1 MNKNSLVS
9 MRDLSKDDMI
19 HILNDA
25 LMFSN
30 SQSDWQLPDKA
41 LIANLFFEASTRT
54 HYSFESAEL
63 QLGCKVADIATNAS
77 SVTKGEDGC
86 KKAKTLKFCS

>member
-30 SQSDWQLPDKA
+30 SQSDLWV
-41 LIANLFFEASTRT
+41 LFFA
-54 HYSFESAEL
+54 
-63 QLGCKVADIATNAS
+63 
-77 SVTKGEDGC
+77 
-86 KKAKTLKFCS
+86 KKTPR

>member
-41 LIANLFFEASTRT
+41 LIANLF
-54 HYSFESAEL
+54 
-63 QLGCKVADIATNAS
+63 
-77 SVTKGEDGC
+77 
-86 KKAKTLKFCS
+86 LKHPQEHIIPLNLLNCS

>member
-54 HYSFESAEL
+54 HYSFESA
-63 QLGCKVADIATNAS
+63 VRM
-77 SVTKGEDGC
+77 
-86 KKAKTLKFCS
+86 

>member
-30 SQSDWQLPDKA
+30 SQSDLQLPNKA
-41 LIANLFFEASTRT
+41 LIANLFF
-54 HYSFESAEL
+54 
-63 QLGCKVADIATNAS
+63 
-77 SVTKGEDGC
+77 
-86 KKAKTLKFCS
+86 